1 MMSSRCHYCHEGL
14 SAEVK
19 RKNRLC
25 PHCTS
30 ALHACRNC
38 THFCE
43 QSASKCRETHSQWV
57 ADRAAENTCHYFEF
71 KTEDTSLPSVSDSS
85 AEAEAAK
92 KAFRALFRTP

>member
-1 MMSSRCHYCHEGL
+1 MMSSACHYCHGEL
-14 SAEVK
+14 STETL

-43 QSASKCRETHSQWV
+43 TIASKCRETHGPWV
-57 ADRAAENTCHYFEF
+57 ADRAAENKCEYFEF
-71 KTEDTSLPSVSDSS
+71 KKIDNTLPHPSES
-85 AEAEAAK
+85 AADAEAAK

>member
-1 MMSSRCHYCHEGL
+1 MSSRCHYCYGEL
-14 SAEVK
+14 TAEVL

-38 THFCE
+38 PHFSE
-43 QSASKCRETHSQWV
+43 ALASKCREPQSPWI
-57 ADRAAENTCHYFEF
+57 ADRSAENPCEFFEF
-71 KTEDTSLPSVSDSS
+71 KPIDHSLPHASDSS

-92 KAFRALFRTP
+92 KAFRALFRTT